1 MGPLVLALVAALPAQ
16 NVEVTWRGDPRCAQH
31 GFQDSLAR
39 YLAGATESR
48 PVRVTV
54 DVRREGEGRWS
65 ATLDLEAA
73 EGRSKR
79 TLRGRSCA
87 EIGDAAAFVTAVVVD
102 PGVLTRPAEGAI
114 VPAPSAAP
122 AGKPAPEDMPSE
134 TSPADAGAGDMS
146 PGTAESGIYDMSPRT
161 GEAGEGPSHM
171 SSGAGDTAP
180 PVEPAPEPTAGTTVL
195 PGPLKEDVSSDM
207 SPKPADRAARPR
219 GFVRVTGGLEA
230 LGMPRL
236 GPAVGLAGGL
246 SGRRWRVEV
255 TGLYRAPTTE
265 YTQSDPQ
272 AGARVRLWAVGARG
286 CGVLRARQVEF
297 PLCGGLEGGQALGEG
312 VGFAGGRA
320 DRIAWLA
327 VVFGPAVAWAP
338 RPWLAL
344 WFGADLGVPLLGGT
358 FSAAGLGRMFTIAPV
373 SLRAA
378 LGLEFRFGRSGA
390 G

>member
-16 NVEVTWRGDPRCAQH
+16 EVDVQWRGDPRCAQD

-39 YLAGATESR
+39 YLAGAGESR

-54 DVRREGEGRWS
+54 DVRRDADGRWS
-65 ATLDLEAA
+65 ATLELEAA

-114 VPAPSAAP
+114 VPAPDAGPKEPVETDMSPEAGAEDVAAP
-122 AGKPAPEDMPSE
+122 AP
-134 TSPADAGAGDMS
+134 DMS
-146 PGTAESGIYDMSPRT
+146 SGTAEP
-161 GEAGEGPSHM
+161 
-171 SSGAGDTAP
+171 GAAE
-180 PVEPAPEPTAGTTVL
+180 VAPAPGD
-195 PGPLKEDVSSDM
+195 PLADASPDVPQDM
-207 SPKPADRAARPR
+207 TKKTDAQPARRTPRPR

-230 LGMPRL
+230 LGLPRV
-236 GPAVGLAGGL
+236 GPAVGLAGGVF
-246 SGRRWRVEV
+246 GRRWRVEL
-255 TGLYRAPTTE
+255 TGLYRGPTTE
-265 YTQSDPQ
+265 YTQIDPQ
-272 AGARVRLWAVGARG
+272 AGARVRLWNVGARG
-286 CGVLRARQVEF
+286 CGVPRAGQVEF
-297 PLCGGLEGGQALGEG
+297 PLCGGLEAGQAIGEG
-312 VGFAGGRA
+312 VGFDGGRV

-344 WFGADLGVPLLGGT
+344 WLGADVGVPLLGGT
-358 FSAAGLGRMFTIAPV
+358 FSAVGLGRMFRIAPV

-378 LGLEFRFGRSGA
+378 IGLEFRFGRG

>member
-16 NVEVTWRGDPRCAQH
+16 DVDVTWRGDPRCTQH

-39 YLAGATESR
+39 YLAGAHESR

-54 DVRREGEGRWS
+54 DVRRDGDGRWT

-102 PGVLTRPAEGAI
+102 PGVLTRPAEGSI
-114 VPAPSAAP
+114 VPAPDAAP
-122 AGKPAPEDMPSE
+122 ADGSVPGDMSSE
-134 TSPADAGAGDMS
+134 TSAGDAAAS
-146 PGTAESGIYDMSPRT
+146 AGDLTPGTGGSEAAVPVASDAAFVTAGSESAPPAEI
-161 GEAGEGPSHM
+161 EALGPA
-171 SSGAGDTAP
+171 SGAADEAVPSGLS
-180 PVEPAPEPTAGTTVL
+180 E
-195 PGPLKEDVSSDM
+195 
-207 SPKPADRAARPR
+207 KPAKKSARPR
-219 GFVRVTGGLEA
+219 GFVRVAGGLEA
-230 LGMPRL
+230 LGMPRV
-236 GPAVGLAGGL
+236 GPAVGLAAGL
-246 SGRRWRVEV
+246 VGRRWRVEV
-255 TGLYRAPTTE
+255 TGLYRAPTTA
-265 YTQSDPQ
+265 YTQIDPQ

-286 CGVLRARQVEF
+286 CGVPRAGQVEF
-297 PLCGGLEGGQALGEG
+297 PLCGGLEAGQAIGAG
-312 VGFAGGRA
+312 VGFAGGRT

-327 VVFGPAVAWAP
+327 LVFGPAVAWAP

-344 WFGADLGVPLLGGT
+344 WFGADVGVPLLGGT

-378 LGLEFRFGRSGA
+378 LGLEFRFGRGGA

>member
-16 NVEVTWRGDPRCAQH
+16 NVEMTWRGDPRCAPH

-87 EIGDAAAFVTAVVVD
+87 EVGDAAAFVTAVVVD

-122 AGKPAPEDMPSE
+122 GESGPKDMATETPSAEAGEI
-134 TSPADAGAGDMS
+134 DMS
-146 PGTAESGIYDMSPRT
+146 PGTGDSGAPDMSP
-161 GEAGEGPSHM
+161 GAG
-171 SSGAGDTAP
+171 SGAGANNLSPGTDDA
-180 PVEPAPEPTAGTTVL
+180 PVEQAPEPGTIAL
-195 PGPLKEDVSSDM
+195 PGPLEDNISSDM
-207 SPKPADRAARPR
+207 PPKPAARASRPR

-230 LGMPRL
+230 LGMPRV
-236 GPAVGLAGGL
+236 GPTVGLAGGL
-246 SGRRWRVEV
+246 LGRRWRVEV
-255 TGLYRAPTTE
+255 TGLYRAPTTA
-265 YTQSDPQ
+265 YTQIDPQ

-312 VGFAGGRA
+312 VGFRGGRT

-338 RPWLAL
+338 RPWFAL
-344 WFGADLGVPLLGGT
+344 WFGADVGVPLLGGT

-378 LGLEFRFGRSGA
+378 VGLEFRFGRGGA

>member
-16 NVEVTWRGDPRCAQH
+16 DIEVTWRGDPRCAQH

-48 PVRVTV
+48 PLRVSV
-54 DVRREGEGRWS
+54 DVRREAEGRWS

-114 VPAPSAAP
+114 VPAPSAEPGQLAP
-122 AGKPAPEDMPSE
+122 KDMSYE
-134 TSPADAGAGDMS
+134 TSSAEVGASDMS
-146 PGTAESGIYDMSPRT
+146 LGTGDVGASDLPPGTEVA
-161 GEAGEGPSHM
+161 
-171 SSGAGDTAP
+171 
-180 PVEPAPEPTAGTTVL
+180 PVERAPEPAAGTGVTR
-195 PGPLKEDVSSDM
+195 PGPIQGNVSSDM
-207 SPKPADRAARPR
+207 SPKPAARATRLR
-219 GFVRVTGGLEA
+219 GFVRVMGGLEA
-230 LGMPRL
+230 LGTPRV

-246 SGRRWRVEV
+246 LGRRWRVEV

-265 YTQSDPQ
+265 YTQIDPQ

-312 VGFAGGRA
+312 VGFQGGRT

-344 WFGADLGVPLLGGT
+344 WLGADVGVPLLGGT

-378 LGLEFRFGRSGA
+378 LGLEFRFGRGRA

>member
-16 NVEVTWRGDPRCAQH
+16 SVDVTWRGDPRCAQH

-134 TSPADAGAGDMS
+134 TSPAEAGASDMS
-146 PGTAESGIYDMSPRT
+146 PGAAESGISDMSPRT
-161 GEAGEGPSHM
+161 GLSGADTSHM
-171 SSGAGDTAP
+171 SSGAGGSAP
-180 PVEPAPEPTAGTTVL
+180 PDEPAPAAVTR
-195 PGPLKEDVSSDM
+195 PGPLQGDVSSDM
-207 SPKPADRAARPR
+207 SPKTDARAARLR

-230 LGMPRL
+230 LGMPRV

-265 YTQSDPQ
+265 YTQIDPQ
-272 AGARVRLWAVGARG
+272 AGARVRLWAVGGRG

-344 WFGADLGVPLLGGT
+344 WFGADVGVPLLGGT

-378 LGLEFRFGRSGA
+378 LGLEFRFGRGGA